1 MDIVLAKD
9 KHEIKEFI
17 NFYKTQYIN
26 CSKKQDSLSPLLK
39 KILNGKSKMNK
50 SVDLEPL
57 MIVEDG
63 QVIMICILAWAHRM
77 PEVLQIS
84 FFESSIYKP
93 KAFKL
98 ILHRAE
104 KLAKEKG
111 ATQITASLN
120 IHVNYGLG
128 FLASNYDEK
137 QSFGMAHN
145 PEFYNKY
152 FQDSGF
158 NTIDLISYRK
168 DMTNMDS
175 LLNDRMKKK
184 LNEKYNVRA
193 IDFKNFKEEIRLYTD
208 INNKAFNDHLFYYPR
223 DLDEDM
229 ELFKDLKFLLKPE
242 NLLFVEK
249 KGKAIGFM
257 LWYPEFYELI
267 KPGQN
272 FGISTVI
279 KNKLFYKDI
288 KTFKIVEIGIIP
300 SHQEK
305 GAILALFEYCFQCTK
320 GKFDK
325 FESSWIL
332 KNNNKSKAFGIKWS
346 DGESKEYKAYIKE
359 LN

>member
-1 MDIVLAKD
+1 MNLVWVKK
-9 KHEIKEFI
+9 KHETKEFI
-17 NFYKTQYIN
+17 KFYKTQYIN
-26 CSKKQDSLSPLLK
+26 SSKKQDSLSSLLK
-39 KILNGKSKMNK
+39 SLLNGNSKMNK

-57 MIVEDG
+57 MIVEKG

-93 KAFKL
+93 KGFKL

-104 KLAKEKG
+104 ELAKKKG
-111 ATQITASLN
+111 AIKISASLN

-128 FLASNYDEK
+128 FLASDYNEK
-137 QSFGMAHN
+137 QRFGMAHN
-145 PEFYNKY
+145 PEFHNKY
-152 FQDSGF
+152 FQDNGF
-158 NTIDLISYRK
+158 STIDLISYKK

-175 LLNDRMKKK
+175 LLNHRMRKK
-184 LNEKYNVRA
+184 LNEKYNVRE
-193 IDFKNFKEEIRLYTD
+193 IDFKNFEEEIQLYTE

-223 DLDEDM
+223 DLGEDM

-249 KGKAIGFM
+249 EGKAIGFM

-279 KNKLFYKDI
+279 KNKLFSKNI

-300 SHQEK
+300 QHQEK
-305 GAILALFEYCFQCTK
+305 GAILALFEYCFQSTN
-320 GKFDK
+320 GRFEK

-332 KNNNKSKAFGIKWS
+332 KDNNKSTSFGIKWGDS
-346 DGESKEYKAYIKE
+346 ESKKYKAYIKE